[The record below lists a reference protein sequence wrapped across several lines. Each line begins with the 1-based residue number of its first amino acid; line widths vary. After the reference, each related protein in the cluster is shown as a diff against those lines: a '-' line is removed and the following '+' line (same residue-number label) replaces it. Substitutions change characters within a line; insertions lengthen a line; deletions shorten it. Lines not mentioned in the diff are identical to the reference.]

1 VCAEHYCKGEKDG
14 MAEGNDTSAIGPLN
28 ATAQKEGNQLIGLIV
43 LVMAVTCVALYVI
56 GMIANA
62 IS

>member
-1 VCAEHYCKGEKDG
+1 

-28 ATAQKEGNQLIGLIV
+28 ATAQKEGNQLIGLII
-43 LVMAVTCVALYVI
+43 LAMAATVAALYII

-62 IS
+62 IL